1 MESYSLSNTI
11 IQFLCLKEN
20 SNREISQAQIKEREK
35 CKILAVTDL
44 NVLNGS
50 RDIPSQ
56 SQEFEQ
62 DVRRHFVAFQP
73 LFHVNITSHAESES
87 P

>member
-1 MESYSLSNTI
+1 M
-11 IQFLCLKEN
+11 
-20 SNREISQAQIKEREK
+20 KEREK

-44 NVLNGS
+44 SALNGS

-73 LFHVNITSHAESES
+73 FFHVIIISHAESES